1 MKIVIRFFQIC
12 MAFFALCFTA
22 TKLFPATIFCLL
34 TILIAEWLLR
44 QAQGRTK
51 AQIQKNNIR
60 QRAILNN
67 QIPAYI
73 ENVKHISG
81 LDAALEASCRVE
93 VFASELRISTKV
105 KTYHI
110 PTIRIRGAESI
121 DAVNLH
127 ITNGGSIGRAIVW
140 SFLAGPAAGIVAGM
154 SKSKEVQ
161 THRYFT
167 CIYYVSSSG
176 NDECLVFE
184 NESSY
189 FLIVDGLQ
197 QRKTTLTQEI
207 QHFSKA
213 GHANQTL

>member
-1 MKIVIRFFQIC
+1 MKIVIRIVQIC
-12 MAFFALCFTA
+12 MAFFVLCFA
-22 TKLFPATIFCLL
+22 AAKIVPAVIFCLL
-34 TILIAEWLLR
+34 VILIAEWLLR
-44 QAQGRTK
+44 QTQGKTK
-51 AQIQKNNIR
+51 AQIKKNNIR
-60 QRAILNN
+60 QKAILNN

-81 LDAALEASCRVE
+81 LDTALEASCRVE

-110 PTIRIRGAESI
+110 PTARIRGAESI
-121 DAVNLH
+121 DSTNSH
-127 ITNGGSIGRAIVW
+127 ITNGGSVGRAIVW

-154 SKSKEVQ
+154 GKSREVQ

-167 CIYYVSSSG
+167 CVYYVSSTG
-176 NDECLVFE
+176 NDECLVLE
-184 NESSY
+184 NESPY
-189 FLIVDGLQ
+189 LYIVDGLQ

-213 GHANQTL
+213 GHTNQTL